1 MPLVYRGCIKSVV
14 TRFAKMATKTV
25 IVTKRKN
32 KMAEERLVK
41 VIEESQIDK
50 MAASS
55 HFELKWYPIG
65 FKTKWRL
72 EQFKTDFQR
81 ETPYWKKKTK

>member
-1 MPLVYRGCIKSVV
+1 
-14 TRFAKMATKTV
+14 
-25 IVTKRKN
+25 
-32 KMAEERLVK
+32 MAEGRLVK
-41 VIEESQIDK
+41 VIEESQIDR

-81 ETPYWKKKTK
+81 ETPYWKKKQNDSKMSSATRDCLTSF